1 MEILFFLSFL
11 LFDDSG
17 SEGAAAGCMG
27 KRDDKES
34 GERLWLSHR
43 DFGAELVCFSNTCQP
58 CFSWCPQSMELSSTH
73 VAPGRSRILMNFK

>member
-11 LFDDSG
+11 LFGDSG

-43 DFGAELVCFSNTCQP
+43 ILGQ
-58 CFSWCPQSMELSSTH
+58 SWCVSAALVSPALVGAH
-73 VAPGRSRILMNFK
+73 RARN